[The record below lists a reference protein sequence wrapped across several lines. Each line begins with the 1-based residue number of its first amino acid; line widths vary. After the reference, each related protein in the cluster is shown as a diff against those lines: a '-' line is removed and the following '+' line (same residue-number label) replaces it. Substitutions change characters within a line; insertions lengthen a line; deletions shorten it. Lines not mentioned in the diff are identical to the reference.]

1 MIQYG
6 TLLRLS
12 DGLPLSAS
20 TDNNIDEKMSAAK
33 KTIKYLASSLPH
45 QPNRVCLQEDTY
57 TIQ

>member
-20 TDNNIDEKMSAAK
+20 TDNSTDEKISAAK
-33 KTIKYLASSLPH
+33 KVIKLLAEKLAK
-45 QPNRVCLQEDTY
+45 QPVRVCLQESNY